1 MLTGSNDYRALEF
14 GYVRSEVKLIKVF
27 FPGQINMI
35 SNNLVTHEDQLCA
48 ESDCQTLPYI
58 PVSKSNPAEKRSKHR
73 KKKTKQSLP
82 LFSIRSAN
90 ISTANILHTQTY
102 STLLSPRRQSK
113 SIQQSFVRMWWLSV
127 HIRTVGGVWVMTAY
141 CAVALVV
148 VFLPLRLC
156 IF

>member
-1 MLTGSNDYRALEF
+1 
-14 GYVRSEVKLIKVF
+14 
-27 FPGQINMI
+27 MI

-73 KKKTKQSLP
+73 KKNPKQSLP

-102 STLLSPRRQSK
+102 STLLSLRRQSK
-113 SIQQSFVRMWWLSV
+113 SIQQSFVRMW
-127 HIRTVGGVWVMTAY
+127 
-141 CAVALVV
+141 
-148 VFLPLRLC
+148 
-156 IF
+156 